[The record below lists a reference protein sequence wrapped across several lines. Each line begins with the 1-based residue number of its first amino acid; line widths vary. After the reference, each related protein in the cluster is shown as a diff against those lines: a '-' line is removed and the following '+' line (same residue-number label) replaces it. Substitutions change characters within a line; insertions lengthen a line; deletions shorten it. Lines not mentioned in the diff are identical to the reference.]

1 MTPQLSLAPTVTD
14 GVPGGTQSMTGA
26 DHAGAPMLSR
36 APLNRRVRRAG
47 GRRTRMIAHRM
58 RGHVVRAV
66 GVGKFVPD
74 VALEATIRAAALH
87 HSVAP
92 PISIVAADVHQK
104 QRVAPRSTTILF
116 VVDASWSMAVARR
129 MRAARGAMF
138 ALLADA
144 YLRRDRVG
152 LITFRDRRASVRLA
166 PTRAI
171 SVARKALATIPIGGK
186 TPLASALVEAARVFR
201 REHVRQPHAD
211 ALMVIVTDAAANVSV
226 AGGAP
231 LQEAADTPSLGTP
244 STRSVPIGTRDWRAH
259 WRSIWARRRSCC
271 QSCVRTCCIARS
283 GARWSSADAS
293 RRVHQLR
300 LARVARHR

>member
-1 MTPQLSLAPTVTD
+1 MTPQLSLAPTLTD
-14 GVPGGTQSMTGA
+14 GVPGGTQSMTEA
-26 DHAGAPMLSR
+26 DHAGAPVLSR

-47 GRRTRMIAHRM
+47 GRRTRMIAHRT
-58 RGHVVRAV
+58 RGHVVHAV
-66 GVGKFVPD
+66 GVGTFVPD

-152 LITFRDRRASVRLA
+152 LVTFRDRRASVRLA

-231 LQEAADTPSLGTP
+231 LEEAWSAADRLRLCGV
-244 STRSVPIGTRDWRAH
+244 RSVVIDAERPDRDQGLASTLAQHLGASAVVLSELRADLLY
-259 WRSIWARRRSCC
+259 REVRR
-271 QSCVRTCCIARS
+271 ALEL
-283 GARWSSADAS
+283 G
-293 RRVHQLR
+293 
-300 LARVARHR
+300 